1 MQQGIMSGY
10 RESGLD
16 LLYKI
21 TSKKPEVKK
30 RIEDLKRVRH
40 VNYTRSLISEY
51 KLDPWVPVSSN
62 IRSKTNVMFPE
73 PSGGCFFPKDWLKEG
88 TFSFINWFN
97 SLINQ
102 TDVDE
107 VIIVDPYFDER
118 GIELIADTTSTTTRF
133 TVLIDTK
140 KESKDDSLEE
150 DTTDSTSEIGEETLV
165 DSRLERIKK
174 LCTKQGFG
182 SKVQIFDLVNGKK
195 SIHDRYILTF
205 DYEGQLKGYHL
216 SNSIQNATKN
226 FPLLIT
232 PIPSDLL
239 LYISSYVNELIKD
252 LDPIRDSSPSIS
264 SVEDKTLLDNIPN
277 PKSFFKGLTQNEEIE
292 SLDNDQLFDHLKGIG
307 LVTVDGFQITDEV
320 CSHVDDFISDLLN
333 SSDSEFSDMW
343 KSLGEWLARVKNPEK
358 YVKKMINSEKGEELV
373 KKLQKFFLNA
383 LDFEFILESGSRGN
397 ATEILNSVE
406 KNFKDILKPAEEYV
420 EYSSKHLLGR
430 GLYSLSWGADVLFHL
445 NSEAVLETFSDVSNC
460 HDDQKDL
467 AKSAILKALMV
478 EIVCGTSSDDKDL
491 LKLLLSSEIP
501 MIRALGAQIIILYSN
516 KDEDSLKEAFETL
529 QTLDNMENL
538 HVLAQWAANL
548 RRKHPDLKET
558 IKNIF
563 NEMIELWPAKMFE
576 DDLKDLISCLGG
588 PSKINWSSNT
598 VNDLL
603 IPLVNEKKLEID
615 DFTSLWFEIVFKRLE
630 DAKSEKSFTF
640 TETDRSFTETC
651 GHSLAVS
658 DKNQDSY
665 LKRLKEFADS
675 YMNILRTPFKR
686 SIDHTTWNNAL
697 RCLLWIQA
705 IINCSRTYK
714 NERKF
719 IDFVNELDEVWNYVS
734 PEYID
739 RTDSLLEFACETK
752 KRIKMNG
759 L

>member
-1 MQQGIMSGY
+1 
-10 RESGLD
+10 
-16 LLYKI
+16 
-21 TSKKPEVKK
+21 
-30 RIEDLKRVRH
+30 
-40 VNYTRSLISEY
+40 
-51 KLDPWVPVSSN
+51 
-62 IRSKTNVMFPE
+62 
-73 PSGGCFFPKDWLKEG
+73 
-88 TFSFINWFN
+88 
-97 SLINQ
+97 
-102 TDVDE
+102 
-107 VIIVDPYFDER
+107 
-118 GIELIADTTSTTTRF
+118 
-133 TVLIDTK
+133 
-140 KESKDDSLEE
+140 
-150 DTTDSTSEIGEETLV
+150 
-165 DSRLERIKK
+165 
-174 LCTKQGFG
+174 
-182 SKVQIFDLVNGKK
+182 
-195 SIHDRYILTF
+195 
-205 DYEGQLKGYHL
+205 
-216 SNSIQNATKN
+216 
-226 FPLLIT
+226 
-232 PIPSDLL
+232 
-239 LYISSYVNELIKD
+239 
-252 LDPIRDSSPSIS
+252 
-264 SVEDKTLLDNIPN
+264 
-277 PKSFFKGLTQNEEIE
+277 
-292 SLDNDQLFDHLKGIG
+292 
-307 LVTVDGFQITDEV
+307 
-320 CSHVDDFISDLLN
+320 
-333 SSDSEFSDMW
+333 MW

-358 YVKKMINSEKGEELV
+358 YVKKMINSEKGEELI

-563 NEMIELWPAKMFE
+563 NEMIELWPAKMPE
-576 DDLKDLISCLGG
+576 DDLKDLIRCLGG